1 MGVWDK
7 TAQKSRIYVN
17 GEQKAEIAAK
27 GNFNFP
33 NNDNCYWF
41 GIGCDA
47 GDNKAEAGWR
57 GDIAIVRIYGDPL
70 SADKVATLWN
80 EVKDLEPQGSVIEL
94 SDITFLPN
102 ALVKAGSVYK
112 VLGKG
117 FQAGDRMRL
126 ESVDDEKSSFLC
138 DATVTDASIGFEIP
152 EGSYRVI
159 IGWF

>member
-1 MGVWDK
+1 M
-7 TAQKSRIYVN
+7 
-17 GEQKAEIAAK
+17 
-27 GNFNFP
+27 
-33 NNDNCYWF
+33 
-41 GIGCDA
+41 
-47 GDNKAEAGWR
+47 
-57 GDIAIVRIYGDPL
+57 RIYGDPL

-126 ESVDDEKSSFLC
+126 ESVDDEKSSLPLRC
-138 DATVTDASIGFEIP
+138 DGDRRLDRIRNSRRVRIG
-152 EGSYRVI
+152 
-159 IGWF
+159 